1 MSRMLCFIAGVSTLC
16 FVDTLELITHWHYC
30 LALASA
36 LLMVGTHLTTDL
48 VSRTLPFLSL
58 RMPRAL
64 YHCIAFSGPKFLV
77 NLLTSRVSRP
87 ACSAG
92 CIAICKRSAIFLL
105 AMLYGQYQAQMQ
117 LDSRL
122 PDQLDRLDARVS
134 GSVIGVVEKRPLSGS
149 RSSTYYQRFLVKV
162 DSFTPL
168 TLEANKQLADYQA
181 KLIQVSNYQPMDI
194 QSGQRWDMTLRL
206 KQPRGNSNPNGFD
219 YQRYLLSKHIDASAY
234 LRQHPPAQ
242 LLEKNLADRLQL
254 STIANDIRSSR
265 IKSVSAKIETLQH
278 QGLIKALLL
287 GDRSALTADTQ
298 GLLQRTGTAH
308 LLAISGLHIGIA
320 VLFSASMIK
329 LLLLF
334 FPSVMNFIPRSLLI
348 AAAALPIATFYAIL
362 AGLSISTQRALIM
375 LVSFCL
381 VLFLR
386 RNTGLYNTL
395 LLAGVVVLLIDPLAV
410 LSAGFWFSF
419 AAVAVLLFSSLASRY
434 RFSSNI
440 ENTAA
445 VNSSSSNNNNQKQ
458 RSKPSII
465 QAGFKN
471 IAVFSSA
478 QIAIFIAMPLIVSA
492 FSGQSSL
499 LAPIANLCVIPLIS
513 LSVVPLGIAGLLC
526 SYISLDL
533 ASTLLF
539 CADFFIDW
547 ILQLLGLLDNS
558 SQYWLDNGIVQRHAP
573 LSLLTFIA
581 ASCSIMIFLGRSAM
595 PAYAAAVV
603 IWLSIFK
610 PFSSPQ
616 TAAATYKDLNNGD
629 FSILQFDV
637 GQGSAILIRTRH
649 NNLLYD
655 TGPSYSDLLNA
666 GNSII
671 EPYLRAANINKLDT
685 IIVSHGDNDHAGGAD
700 YLYKHWPVDQ
710 WLLGGRAKQL
720 KFRQANPCDR
730 QQSWVNDG
738 VKFEILYP
746 DKNNQQIINNENDR
760 SCVLKITSL
769 KKLEP
774 SETSS
779 EGSLLLTGDIS
790 HKVERQLLA
799 ALGLQL
805 KADTLLVPHHG
816 SISSSSPQLLAAVKA
831 NRALASLAYKNRYGH
846 PHPRVI
852 ERYLSRNIPLYR
864 SDQLGAVELIFR
876 DGKWQGPY
884 CMRYLPKHFW
894 QRFDNTNTCI
904 GPLKLGKK

>member
-1 MSRMLCFIAGVSTLC
+1 MSRMLCFLAGVSTLC
-16 FVDTLELITHWHYC
+16 FIDTLPLITHWQYC

-36 LLMVGTHLTTDL
+36 LLMVGTFLGADSVSKPPLDL
-48 VSRTLPFLSL
+48 PR

-64 YHCIAFSGPKFLV
+64 YHCIAFSGLRFPV
-77 NLLTSRVSRP
+77 NILASRL
-87 ACSAG
+87 CKT
-92 CIAICKRSAIFLL
+92 ICKLSGIFLL
-105 AMLYGQYQAQMQ
+105 AMLYGQYQAQIQ

-122 PDQLDRLDARVS
+122 PDKLDRLDARVS
-134 GSVIGVVEKRPLSGS
+134 GSVIGVVEKRALSGN
-149 RSSTYYQRFLVKV
+149 RSSTYYQRFLLKV
-162 DSFTPL
+162 DTFKPL
-168 TLEANKQLADYQA
+168 TMESNNDLADYQA
-181 KLIQVSNYQPMDI
+181 KLIQVNNYQPMNI

-219 YQRYLLSKHIDASAY
+219 YVRYLLSKHIDATAY

-242 LLEKNLADRLQL
+242 QLERKAADRMQL
-254 STIANDIRSSR
+254 ATITNDIRSSR
-265 IKSVSAKIETLQH
+265 IKAVSETIERLQH

-287 GDRSALTADTQ
+287 GDRSALAVDTQ
-298 GLLQRTGTAH
+298 LLLQRTGTAH

-320 VLFSASMIK
+320 VLFSATMIK
-329 LLLLF
+329 LLLLLI
-334 FPSVMNFIPRSLLI
+334 PSVMNFIPRTFLI

-362 AGLSISTQRALIM
+362 AGLSLSTQRALIM
-375 LVSFCL
+375 LVSFCV

-386 RNTGLYNTL
+386 RNTGLFNTL
-395 LLAGVVVLLIDPLAV
+395 LLAGVVVLLIDPVAV

-419 AAVAVLLFSSLASRY
+419 AAVAVLLFSSLAGRY
-434 RFSSNI
+434 RFFSDI
-440 ENTAA
+440 T
-445 VNSSSSNNNNQKQ
+445 NSRTTNNNHQKQ
-458 RSKPSII
+458 RSNPSLIH
-465 QAGFKN
+465 AGFQN
-471 IAVFSSA
+471 LAVFSSA

-526 SYISLDL
+526 SYISVDL
-533 ASTLLF
+533 ASALLF
-539 CADFFIDW
+539 CADFFLNW
-547 ILQLLGLLDNS
+547 ILKLLRLLDNS
-558 SQYWLDNGIVQRHAP
+558 SQYWLDNGIVQRQSS
-573 LSLLTFIA
+573 LSLITFIT
-581 ASCSIMIFLGRSAM
+581 ASGSIMILLGRSAM

-610 PFSSPQ
+610 PFNFPPTT
-616 TAAATYKDLNNGD
+616 TANHSDLNDGE

-637 GQGSAILIRTRH
+637 GQGSAILIRTRK

-671 EPYLRAANINKLDT
+671 EPYLAAADINKLDT
-685 IIVSHGDNDHAGGAD
+685 VIISHGDNDHAGGAD
-700 YLYKHWPVDQ
+700 YLNRHWPVDQ

-720 KFRQANPCDR
+720 RLNGQGKKCDR
-730 QQSWVNDG
+730 EQSWISDA

-746 DKNNQQIINNENDR
+746 DKTNQQIINSENDR

-769 KKLEP
+769 KNLNR
-774 SETSS
+774 SEARLN
-779 EGSLLLTGDIS
+779 GSILLTGDIS
-790 HKVERQLLA
+790 DKVERQLVA
-799 ALGLQL
+799 TLGSEL
-805 KADTLLVPHHG
+805 KADILLVPHHG
-816 SISSSSPQLLAAVKA
+816 SISSSSPQLLAAVQA
-831 NRALASLAYKNRYGH
+831 NHALASLAYKNRYGH

-876 DGKWQGPY
+876 DGDWRGPY

-894 QRFDNTNTCI
+894 QRFDNTNICI
-904 GPLKLGKK
+904 GSLKLGKK